1 MAMNDIKTR
10 LEKGAA
16 VLQRLER
23 RRRETRSPLLGYN
36 AEFLIIAKELRQLEA
51 DIFRDPGA
59 LASRLELEIP
69 EP

>member
-1 MAMNDIKTR
+1 MNDIKAR

-23 RRRETRSPLLGYN
+23 RRRETRSPRLGYN

-59 LASRLELEIP
+59 LASRLARVLP